1 MKLKNNITLIEDV
14 KNNKFMVDYNLL
26 KIAFLCL
33 IPLILF
39 YAYLASRTKK
49 IPSFVREFLNNVNF
63 DKSGKLFE
71 EITKFSIFFKVNK
84 IENLNYF
91 YRGKVGGAENYFAS
105 FRFDGR
111 PFYLF
116 GIKKE
121 VSQLVVTNFL
131 NTDNGILPL
140 RENIR
145 LGDKE
150 YLVWTKE
157 KYVLENVIK
166 SRDFRFEAQELFKGK
181 NIWLEFTDLN
191 QIFFITDNVFT
202 KSPQLI
208 ETMTLL
214 NKIKENI

>member
-1 MKLKNNITLIEDV
+1 
-14 KNNKFMVDYNLL
+14 MVDYNLL

-39 YAYLASRTKK
+39 YVYLASRTKK
-49 IPSFVREFLNNVNF
+49 IPPFVREFLNNVNF
-63 DKSGKLFE
+63 DKSGKSFE
-71 EITKFSIFFKVNK
+71 EITKFSIFFKINK
-84 IENLNYF
+84 IDALNYF

-105 FRFDGR
+105 FRFNGQL
-111 PFYLF
+111 FYFF

-131 NTDNGILPL
+131 NNDNEILPL

-145 LGDKE
+145 LGDRK
-150 YLVWTKE
+150 YQIWAKE

-166 SRDFRFEAQELFKGK
+166 SKYFRFEAQELFKDK
-181 NIWLEFTDLN
+181 DIWLEFTDLN
-191 QIFFITDNVFT
+191 QIFFITDNVFS